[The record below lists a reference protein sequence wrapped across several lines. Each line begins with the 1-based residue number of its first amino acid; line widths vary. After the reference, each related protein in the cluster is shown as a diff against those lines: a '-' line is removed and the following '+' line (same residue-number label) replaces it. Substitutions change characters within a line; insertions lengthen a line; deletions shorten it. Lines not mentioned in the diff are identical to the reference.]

1 MNMHIG
7 QKVIWLSRH
16 GESRDNVVNKLGG
29 DSTLS
34 ERGECY
40 SQVLFEFVTE
50 KMEEDLLLSEQ
61 VNESEEYYSLKGLS
75 VWTSTLRRTC
85 QTAAPLKS
93 ICSVMQWKALDEIDA
108 GVCEGMTY
116 EEVKKQMPVE
126 HYAREQDKFRYRY
139 PRGESYLD
147 MVFRIEP
154 VIMELERQRNP
165 VLIVG
170 HQAVNRVMHAYLAGQ
185 KPEECTNIPIPLH
198 TVIQI
203 IPNAY
208 GYTEKR
214 FDLNDRVEA
223 ELQRRREKRGSVSFT
238 E

>member
-1 MNMHIG
+1 M
-7 QKVIWLSRH
+7 L
-16 GESRDNVVNKLGG
+16 DKLGG
-29 DSTLS
+29 DSNLS

-40 SQVLFEFVTE
+40 SQVLYDFVRE
-50 KMEEDLLLSEQ
+50 KMEEDELLLKEMTQ
-61 VNESEEYYSLKGLS
+61 DGNEDQLNEHYSLKSLS
-75 VWTSTLRRTC
+75 VWTSTLRRTM
-85 QTAAPLKS
+85 QTAAPLKGL
-93 ICSVMQWKALDEIDA
+93 CSTVMHWKALDEIDA
-108 GVCEGMTY
+108 GICEGMTY
-116 EEVKKQMPVE
+116 EQVKEQMPVE
-126 HYAREQDKFRYRY
+126 YYAREKDKFRYRY

-154 VIMELERQRNP
+154 VILELERQRNP

-170 HQAVNRVMHAYLAGQ
+170 HQAVNRIMLTYLAGGKQ
-185 KPEECTNIPIPLH
+185 EECTNIPIPLH

-214 FDLNDRVEA
+214 FDLNDRVDA
-223 ELQRRREKRGSVSFT
+223 ELKRRRESRSAVSFA